1 MSRLTEDGL
10 YVISC
15 PNCGSK
21 DMIKK
26 SRQKNYDG
34 SYKQRYKCKE
44 CGVQTVNP
52 TLNDVEVVR
61 ENIKLAKQKQ
71 SAQDV
76 NRIERKAFREHARYE
91 NAITNLLFDI
101 QALLQ
106 QKNFSD
112 FKFKKI
118 KQGKSVG
125 VLQIADTHFNELV
138 SLPHNHYDFKVAS
151 RRLKHYVNRAK
162 EIFKVYD
169 IDNVLIAITGDL
181 INSDRRLDEMLNMST
196 NRSKAVFL
204 AVDLLQQIIFDIGQ
218 DYSVSVACVT
228 GNESRLKQD
237 WGWSDFMASDNYDF
251 VIFEILRHYF
261 KTTDVQFIVD
271 DPTEC
276 VVNVAGQNLLLLH
289 GNGSFT
295 TQYEKSVNQIKGR
308 YAGRGVQIDYIISGH
323 IHSARVGDIA
333 SRSSSLVGANEYSE
347 KGLNLS
353 GRASQNIYIF
363 HEDKNIDA
371 MKIDLQYVG
380 EECYDIDSELESYN
394 AKSSNKLKPK
404 KTIFEVTI

>member
-1 MSRLTEDGL
+1 MKLTEDGL
-10 YVISC
+10 YFISC

-21 DMIKK
+21 NMIKK
-26 SRQKNYDG
+26 GTQKNADG
-34 SYKQRYKCKE
+34 SLKQKYFCNDCKCK
-44 CGVQTVNP
+44 TVNP
-52 TLNDVEVVR
+52 IRNDIEVVR

-71 SAQDV
+71 SAQDTS
-76 NRIERKAFREHARYE
+76 RIERKSFREYARYE
-91 NAITNLLFDI
+91 NAVHNLLFDI

-106 QKNFSD
+106 QKNFSE
-112 FKFKKI
+112 FKFKKV
-118 KQGKSVG
+118 KQGNSVG
-125 VLQIADTHFNELV
+125 VLQISDTHFNELV
-138 SLPHNHYDFKVAS
+138 SLPHNNYDFKVAS

-204 AVDLLQQIIFDIGQ
+204 AVDLLQQIIFDVGE

-251 VIFEILRHYF
+251 VIFEILKHYF
-261 KTTDVQFIVD
+261 KTTDVQFVVD
-271 DPTEC
+271 DPTEV

-333 SRSSSLVGANEYSE
+333 SRSSSLVGAYEYSE

-353 GRASQNIYIF
+353 GRASQN
-363 HEDKNIDA
+363 N
-371 MKIDLQYVG
+371 
-380 EECYDIDSELESYN
+380 
-394 AKSSNKLKPK
+394 
-404 KTIFEVTI
+404 

>member
-1 MSRLTEDGL
+1 M
-10 YVISC
+10 
-15 PNCGSK
+15 
-21 DMIKK
+21 
-26 SRQKNYDG
+26 
-34 SYKQRYKCKE
+34 
-44 CGVQTVNP
+44 
-52 TLNDVEVVR
+52 
-61 ENIKLAKQKQ
+61 
-71 SAQDV
+71 
-76 NRIERKAFREHARYE
+76 
-91 NAITNLLFDI
+91 
-101 QALLQ
+101 Q
-106 QKNFSD
+106 QKNFSE
-112 FKFKKI
+112 FKFKKV
-118 KQGKSVG
+118 KQGNSVG
-125 VLQIADTHFNELV
+125 VLQISDTHFNELV
-138 SLPHNHYDFKVAS
+138 SLPHNNYDFKVAS

-204 AVDLLQQIIFDIGQ
+204 AVDLLQQIIFDVGE

-261 KTTDVQFIVD
+261 KTTDVQFVVD
-271 DPTEC
+271 DPTEV

-363 HEDKNIDA
+363 HENKNIDA

-380 EECYDIDSELESYN
+380 EECYDIDTELESYN

>member
-1 MSRLTEDGL
+1 MKLSEDGL
-10 YVISC
+10 YVLSC

-21 DMIKK
+21 DLIKK
-26 SRQKNYDG
+26 GTQKSAGGNYR
-34 SYKQRYKCKE
+34 QRYLCNSCK
-44 CGVQTVNP
+44 TKTIYP
-52 TLNDVEVVR
+52 IKNDIEVVR
-61 ENIKLAKQKQ
+61 ENVKLAKQKQ
-71 SAQDV
+71 SAQDT
-76 NRIERKAFREHARYE
+76 NRIERKSFREYARYE
-91 NAITNLLFDI
+91 NAIHNLLFDI

-106 QKNFSD
+106 EKNFSE
-112 FKFKKI
+112 FKFKKV

-125 VLQIADTHFNELV
+125 VLQISDTHFNELV
-138 SLPHNHYDFKVAS
+138 SLPHNNYDFKVAS

-162 EIFKVYD
+162 QIFKVYD
-169 IDNVLIAITGDL
+169 IDSVLIAITGDL

-204 AVDLLQQIIFDIGQ
+204 AVDLLQQVIFDIGQ
-218 DYSVSVACVT
+218 DYSVTVACVT

-251 VIFEILRHYF
+251 MIFEILRHFF
-261 KTTDVQFIVD
+261 KKTNVQFVVD

-308 YAGRGVQIDYIISGH
+308 FSGRGVHIDYIISGH

-363 HEDKNIDA
+363 HQNKNIDA
-371 MKIDLQYVG
+371 MKIDLQNVG
-380 EECYDIDSELESYN
+380 DDCYDIDQELESYN
-394 AKSSNKLKPK
+394 AKSSSKLKPS
-404 KTIFEVTI
+404 KTIFKVTI

>member
-1 MSRLTEDGL
+1 MKLTEDGL
-10 YVISC
+10 YFISC

-21 DMIKK
+21 NMIKK
-26 SRQKNYDG
+26 GSQKNADG
-34 SYKQRYKCKE
+34 SYKQKYFCNDCKCK
-44 CGVQTVNP
+44 TVNP
-52 TLNDVEVVR
+52 IRNDIEVVR
-61 ENIKLAKQKQ
+61 ENVKLAKQKQ

-76 NRIERKAFREHARYE
+76 NRIERKSFREYARYE
-91 NAITNLLFDI
+91 NAVHNLLFDI

-106 QKNFSD
+106 NKNFSE
-112 FKFKKI
+112 FKFKKV

-125 VLQIADTHFNELV
+125 VLQISDTHFNELV
-138 SLPHNHYDFKVAS
+138 SLPHNNYDFKVAS

-162 EIFKVYD
+162 QVFKLYGVD
-169 IDNVLIAITGDL
+169 SVLIAITGDL

-204 AVDLLQQIIFDIGQ
+204 AVDLLQQVIFDVGQ
-218 DYSVSVACVT
+218 DYSITVACVT

-261 KTTDVQFIVD
+261 KTTDVQFVVD

-308 YAGRGVQIDYIISGH
+308 FSGRGVHIDYIISGH
-323 IHSARVGDIA
+323 IHSARLGDIA

-363 HEDKNIDA
+363 HKNKNIDA
-371 MKIDLQYVG
+371 MKIDLQNVG

-394 AKSSNKLKPK
+394 AKSSNKLKPNK
-404 KTIFEVTI
+404 VIHKIVI

>member
-1 MSRLTEDGL
+1 MKLSEDGL
-10 YVISC
+10 YFLSC

-21 DMIKK
+21 DLIKK
-26 SRQKNYDG
+26 GSQKSAGGN
-34 SYKQRYKCKE
+34 YKQRYLCNSCKSK
-44 CGVQTVNP
+44 TIYP
-52 TLNDVEVVR
+52 IKNDIEVVR

-71 SAQDV
+71 SAQDT
-76 NRIERKAFREHARYE
+76 NRIERKSFREYARYE
-91 NAITNLLFDI
+91 NAVHNLLFDI

-106 QKNFSD
+106 QKNFSE
-112 FKFKKI
+112 FKFKKV
-118 KQGKSVG
+118 KQGNSVG
-125 VLQIADTHFNELV
+125 VLQISDTHFNELV
-138 SLPHNHYDFKVAS
+138 SLPHNNYDFKIAS

-204 AVDLLQQIIFDIGQ
+204 AVDLLQQIIFDVGQ

-261 KTTDVQFIVD
+261 KKTDVQFVVD

-276 VVNVAGQNLLLLH
+276 VVNIAGQNLLLLH

-308 YAGRGVQIDYIISGH
+308 FSGRGVQIDYIISGH

-363 HEDKNIDA
+363 HENKNIDA
-371 MKIDLQYVG
+371 MKIDLQNVG
-380 EECYDIDSELESYN
+380 DECYDIDEELESYN
-394 AKSSNKLKPK
+394 AKSSNKLKPNK
-404 KTIFEVTI
+404 VIHKIVI

>member
-1 MSRLTEDGL
+1 MKLTEDGL
-10 YVISC
+10 YFLTC
-15 PNCGSK
+15 PTCGSK
-21 DMIKK
+21 DLIKK
-26 SRQKNYDG
+26 GTQKSFGGN
-34 SYKQRYKCKE
+34 YKQRYLCNSCK
-44 CGVQTVNP
+44 TKTIYP
-52 TLNDVEVVR
+52 IKNDIEVVR
-61 ENIKLAKQKQ
+61 ENVKLAKQKQ
-71 SAQDV
+71 SAQDT
-76 NRIERKAFREHARYE
+76 NRIERKSFREYARYE
-91 NAITNLLFDI
+91 NAIHNLLFDI

-106 QKNFSD
+106 EKNFSE
-112 FKFKKI
+112 FKFKKV

-125 VLQIADTHFNELV
+125 VLQISDTHFNELV
-138 SLPHNHYDFKVAS
+138 SLPHNNYDFKVAS
-151 RRLKHYVNRAK
+151 RRLKHYVDRAK
-162 EIFKVYD
+162 QIFKVYD

-204 AVDLLQQIIFDIGQ
+204 AVDLLQQVIFDVGK

-261 KTTDVQFIVD
+261 KTTNVQFVVD
-271 DPTEC
+271 DPTEV

-308 YAGRGVQIDYIISGH
+308 FSGRGVQIDYIISGH

-363 HEDKNIDA
+363 HENKNIDA
-371 MKIDLQYVG
+371 MKIDLQHVG
-380 EECYDIDSELESYN
+380 EECYDIDNELESYN

>member
-1 MSRLTEDGL
+1 MKLSEDGL
-10 YVISC
+10 YFLSC

-21 DMIKK
+21 DLIKK
-26 SRQKNYDG
+26 GSQKSAGGN
-34 SYKQRYKCKE
+34 YKQRYLCNSCKSK
-44 CGVQTVNP
+44 TIYP
-52 TLNDVEVVR
+52 IKNDIEVVR

-71 SAQDV
+71 SAQDT
-76 NRIERKAFREHARYE
+76 NRIERKSFREYARYE
-91 NAITNLLFDI
+91 NAVHNLLFDI

-106 QKNFSD
+106 QKNFSE
-112 FKFKKI
+112 FKFKKV
-118 KQGKSVG
+118 KQGNSVG
-125 VLQIADTHFNELV
+125 VLQISDTHFNELV
-138 SLPHNHYDFKVAS
+138 SLPHNNYDFKIAS

-204 AVDLLQQIIFDIGQ
+204 AVDLLQQIIFDVGQ

-261 KTTDVQFIVD
+261 KTTDVQFVVD
-271 DPTEC
+271 DPTEV

-308 YAGRGVQIDYIISGH
+308 YSGRGIQIDYIISGH

-363 HEDKNIDA
+363 HENKNIDA
-371 MKIDLQYVG
+371 MKIDLQNVG
-380 EECYDIDSELESYN
+380 DECYDIDNELESYN

>member
-1 MSRLTEDGL
+1 MKLSEDGIYFL
-10 YVISC
+10 SC
-15 PNCGSK
+15 PTCGSK
-21 DMIKK
+21 DLIKK
-26 SRQKNYDG
+26 GTQKSAGGNYR
-34 SYKQRYKCKE
+34 QRYLCNSCK
-44 CGVQTVNP
+44 TKTIYP
-52 TLNDVEVVR
+52 IKNDLEVVR
-61 ENIKLAKQKQ
+61 ENVKLAKQKQ

-91 NAITNLLFDI
+91 NAVHNLLFDI

-106 QKNFSD
+106 NKNFSE
-112 FKFKKI
+112 FKFKEV

-125 VLQIADTHFNELV
+125 VLQISDTHFNELV
-138 SLPHNHYDFKVAS
+138 SLPHNNYDFKVAS

-162 EIFKVYD
+162 QIFKVYD
-169 IDNVLIAITGDL
+169 IDSVLIAITGDL

-204 AVDLLQQIIFDIGQ
+204 AVDLLQQLIFDVGQ
-218 DYSVSVACVT
+218 DYSVTVACVT

-251 VIFEILRHYF
+251 MIFEILRHYF
-261 KTTDVQFIVD
+261 KKTNVQFVVD

-276 VVNVAGQNLLLLH
+276 VVKVAGQNLLLLH

-308 YAGRGVQIDYIISGH
+308 FSGRGVQIDYIISGH

-363 HEDKNIDA
+363 HKNKNIDA
-371 MKIDLQYVG
+371 MKIDLQNVG
-380 EECYDIDSELESYN
+380 DECYDIDQELESYN
-394 AKSSNKLKPK
+394 AKSSAKLKPK

>member
-1 MSRLTEDGL
+1 MKLTEDGL
-10 YVISC
+10 YFISC

-21 DMIKK
+21 NMIKK
-26 SRQKNYDG
+26 GSQKNADG
-34 SYKQRYKCKE
+34 SYKQKYFCNDCKCK
-44 CGVQTVNP
+44 TVNP
-52 TLNDVEVVR
+52 IRNDIEVVR
-61 ENIKLAKQKQ
+61 ENVKLAKQKQ

-76 NRIERKAFREHARYE
+76 NRIERKSFREYARYE
-91 NAITNLLFDI
+91 NAVHNLLFDI

-106 QKNFSD
+106 NKNFSE
-112 FKFKKI
+112 FKFKKV

-125 VLQIADTHFNELV
+125 VLQISDTHFNELV
-138 SLPHNHYDFKVAS
+138 SLPHNNYDFKVAS

-162 EIFKVYD
+162 QIFKLYGVD
-169 IDNVLIAITGDL
+169 SVLIAITGDL

-204 AVDLLQQIIFDIGQ
+204 AVDLLQQVIFDVGQ
-218 DYSVSVACVT
+218 DYSITVACVT

-237 WGWSDFMASDNYDF
+237 WGWSDFMASD
-251 VIFEILRHYF
+251 IFEILRHYF
-261 KTTDVQFIVD
+261 KTTDVQFVVD

-308 YAGRGVQIDYIISGH
+308 FSGRGVHIDYIISGH
-323 IHSARVGDIA
+323 IHSARLGDIA

-363 HEDKNIDA
+363 HKNKNIDA
-371 MKIDLQYVG
+371 MKIDLQNVG

-394 AKSSNKLKPK
+394 AKSSNKLKPNK
-404 KTIFEVTI
+404 VIHKIVI

>member
-1 MSRLTEDGL
+1 MKINEDGYIL
-10 YVISC
+10 SC
-15 PNCGSK
+15 PSCDSK
-21 DMIKK
+21 DLIKK

-34 SYKQRYKCKE
+34 SYKQRYMCKG
-44 CGVQTVNP
+44 CGSRTVNP
-52 TLNDVEVVR
+52 QLLDADIVR
-61 ENIKLAKQKQ
+61 SNVLLAKQKQ

-76 NRIERKAFREHARYE
+76 NRIERKGFREHARYE
-91 NAITNLLFDI
+91 NAITSLLFNI
-101 QALLQ
+101 HELLQ
-106 QKNFSD
+106 KRSFSKK
-112 FKFKKI
+112 KFKKV

-125 VLQIADTHFNELV
+125 VLQISDTHFNELV
-138 SLPHNHYDFKVAS
+138 SLPHNSYDFKIAA
-151 RRLKHYVNRAK
+151 RRLKHYVTKAK
-162 EIFKVYD
+162 RIFKTYD
-169 IDNVLIAITGDL
+169 INNVFIAITGDL
-181 INSDRRLDEMLNMST
+181 INSDRRLDEMLNMSV
-196 NRSKAVFL
+196 NRSQAVFL
-204 AVDLLQQIIFDIGQ
+204 AVDSLQQVIHDIGQ
-218 DYSVSVACVT
+218 DYAVTVACVT
-228 GNESRLKQD
+228 GNESRMKQE
-237 WGWSDFMASDNYDF
+237 WGWTDFMASDNYDF
-251 VIFEILRHYF
+251 VIFEMLRSMF
-261 KTTDVQFIVD
+261 LTSNVNFIQD
-271 DPTEC
+271 DPSEV

-308 YAGRGVQIDYIISGH
+308 FSGRGVQIDYIISGH
-323 IHSARVGDIA
+323 IHSARIGDIA

-380 EECYDIDSELESYN
+380 EDGYDIDERLESYN

>member
-1 MSRLTEDGL
+1 MKLTEDGL
-10 YVISC
+10 YFISC

-21 DMIKK
+21 NMIKK
-26 SRQKNYDG
+26 GSQKNADG
-34 SYKQRYKCKE
+34 SLKQKYFCNDCKCK
-44 CGVQTVNP
+44 TVNP
-52 TLNDVEVVR
+52 IRNDIEVVR

-76 NRIERKAFREHARYE
+76 SRVERKSFREYARYE
-91 NAITNLLFDI
+91 NAVHNLLFDI

-106 QKNFSD
+106 NKNFSE
-112 FKFKKI
+112 FKFKEV

-125 VLQIADTHFNELV
+125 VLQISDTHFNELV
-138 SLPHNHYDFKVAS
+138 SLPHNNYDFKVAS

-162 EIFKVYD
+162 QIFKVYD
-169 IDNVLIAITGDL
+169 IDSVLIAITGDL

-204 AVDLLQQIIFDIGQ
+204 AVDLLQQLIFDVGQ
-218 DYSVSVACVT
+218 DYSVTVACVT

-251 VIFEILRHYF
+251 MIFEILRHYF
-261 KTTDVQFIVD
+261 KKTNVQFVVD

-276 VVNVAGQNLLLLH
+276 VVKVAGQNLLLLH

-308 YAGRGVQIDYIISGH
+308 FSGRGVQIDYIISGH

-363 HEDKNIDA
+363 HKNKNIDA
-371 MKIDLQYVG
+371 MKIDLQNVG
-380 EECYDIDSELESYN
+380 DECYDIDQELESYN
-394 AKSSNKLKPK
+394 AKSSAKLKPK